1 MQARHCF
8 TRRCAPL
15 VAIAS
20 SIALPCGVDLPAATD
35 PASSGST
42 NPSIAVSG
50 AISNASQSTQCQAR
64 QDALVRLAHAQ
75 SLNWDAFEKAV
86 REFIKDFPDRSL
98 GYQEMAFLMTA
109 MSEQQ
114 EPDDELN
121 RINHELALAKE
132 MQSGSAPE
140 AFKFWAEGFTHRL
153 NAIQLRAAHLIVDG
167 CIVDVPEEYR
177 SWARDT
183 LARLNSEDKPM
194 TIRFTAVD
202 GREVDLAQMRGR
214 VVMVDFWS
222 TGCPSYVARV
232 PQIKAIYEKYHSQG
246 FDIIGI
252 SADTDG
258 QRLDSFLKENRIPWA
273 QYFDGKG
280 SPENK
285 LFQAF
290 GIWGVPHTM
299 LVDKSGLLHGYDLSA
314 EKLSAVIPKLLAGNG
329 NDLFD

>member
-1 MQARHCF
+1 VAR
-8 TRRCAPL
+8 P
-15 VAIAS
+15 
-20 SIALPCGVDLPAATD
+20 
-35 PASSGST
+35 
-42 NPSIAVSG
+42 
-50 AISNASQSTQCQAR
+50 
-64 QDALVRLAHAQ
+64 
-75 SLNWDAFEKAV
+75 
-86 REFIKDFPDRSL
+86 
-98 GYQEMAFLMTA
+98 
-109 MSEQQ
+109 
-114 EPDDELN
+114 
-121 RINHELALAKE
+121 
-132 MQSGSAPE
+132 PE

-153 NAIQLRAAHLIVDG
+153 NAMQLGAAHAIVDG
-167 CIVDVPEEYR
+167 CTVDVPEQYR
-177 SWARDT
+177 LWARDT
-183 LARLNSEDKPM
+183 LARLNSEDKPV

-222 TGCPSYVARV
+222 TGCPSYVARL
-232 PQIKAIYEKYHSQG
+232 PQIKAIYDKYHSQG

-258 QRLDSFLKENRIPWA
+258 QRLDSFLQENRIPWA

-314 EKLSAVIPKLLAGNG
+314 EKLSAVIPKLLAGERH
-329 NDLFD
+329 